1 MWSKISAWILKIL
14 GWRIQIDTY
23 PLPPK
28 YIIAVVPHT
37 SNLDFPMGL
46 LIRSA
51 LREDIKFIGKDSLFK
66 FPLGVIFR
74 WLGGYPVDRSKRSHF
89 VDGVVDI
96 FNKKDQFKVS
106 IAPEGTRRKVNSLK
120 TGFYYIAKGAH
131 VPILLCKFDYGH
143 KIIGISA
150 PFFPTDDVDADFA
163 FIDNYFRGVRGKNP
177 QNGYLYSS

>member
-1 MWSKISAWILKIL
+1 MWSKISALILKSL
-14 GWRIQIDTY
+14 GWRIQIEAY

-37 SNLDFPMGL
+37 SSLDFPMGL

-66 FPLGVIFR
+66 FPFGIIFR
-74 WLGGYPVDRSKRSHF
+74 WLGGYPVDRSKRNNF

-96 FNKKDQFKVS
+96 FNKKDHFKVS
-106 IAPEGTRRKVNSLK
+106 IAPEGTRRKVSSLK

-150 PFFPTDDVDADFA
+150 PFFPTDDADADFA
-163 FIDNYFRGVRGKNP
+163 FIDNYFRGVHGKNP
-177 QNGYLYSS
+177 KNSYLYSS